1 MIVKLRLWTQ
11 NILIAVIISIIIEMI
26 LPDSGGS
33 KKYVKVISGLYILYM
48 IINPILNLGFND
60 ESFELKNIINEVTVE
75 TFSETD
81 VANTYVLS
89 LENALKEN
97 IENLGYSVEYVQFT
111 ITSDYSE
118 IVKIEIKMKAGTTYD
133 SNKIIDL
140 ISQNYSIDSK
150 NIIIN

>member
-1 MIVKLRLWTQ
+1 
-11 NILIAVIISIIIEMI
+11 
-26 LPDSGGS
+26 
-33 KKYVKVISGLYILYM
+33 
-48 IINPILNLGFND
+48 
-60 ESFELKNIINEVTVE
+60 
-75 TFSETD
+75 
-81 VANTYVLS
+81 